1 MNSNEKT
8 MEFLQDEIDRGFDDM
23 KRIFTDLV
31 VRITQ
36 YNEVNLEDLG
46 EKLEESFNKV
56 IKDNEW
62 F

>member
-56 IKDNEW
+56 IKDNE
-62 F
+62 